1 MDVQWK
7 MLICRRRDCI
17 EVIVCIYER
26 WMWSGRCGVAVNI
39 VVHLV
44 EVDVEW

>member
-1 MDVQWK
+1 MCSGRSGVAVNIEIHLVVVDVEW
-7 MLICRRRDCI
+7 
-17 EVIVCIYER
+17 

-44 EVDVEW
+44 EVDV